1 MYDYQNDKRFEGI
14 SSLKTKV
21 VLSSPT
27 MHGDEMNYMQEAYQ
41 SGWMTTVGE
50 NINHLEN
57 EIAAF
62 VGVKYGVGL
71 SCGTA
76 ALHLAVKLAA
86 DCPRRRGWV
95 REEA

>member
-62 VGVKYGVGL
+62 V
-71 SCGTA
+71 
-76 ALHLAVKLAA
+76 
-86 DCPRRRGWV
+86 
-95 REEA
+95 